1 MVKIFDRNMYRCFA
15 LCVLIFALLLL
26 APPVAH
32 ADGGAPNLAYVS
44 GTSKGISVIDIS
56 KQNVSKTINVAG
68 DPHTIQL
75 SLDGRFLYV
84 TQPQL
89 GRVSIIAAQTGDT
102 VCSANVP
109 GQPTLLALDN
119 TTGIIYAAGNG
130 ASTVSEIDPTN
141 CTIKRTFQVSGP
153 VYGLAVATVASSSSG
168 SGNQLWIAAG
178 PALTVLDDNSGQQ
191 ISSVSIS
198 GSPRYITIPQGA
210 TVYVTTQQGSVVAID
225 LSSHKVVPLISG
237 SEYGPMD
244 YDANTGEVYVPD
256 LKNNRLD
263 VLAPV
268 NAGFAPP
275 TEPSR
280 TVSLGVRPESVA
292 ITSDGQLGFVALDGG
307 NVAMLDIT
315 GRTIINTFNVG
326 GNPHF
331 IITGLYPPVV
341 GTTPQQ
347 ANTLGTIF
355 NIAAYILVIALFL
368 VPILLFRKYARAR
381 SAAGAGTQAAEGD
394 GPSKESEAGVHS
406 TGESER
412 KE

>member
-1 MVKIFDRNMYRCFA
+1 
-15 LCVLIFALLLL
+15 IFALLLL

-268 NAGFAPP
+268 
-275 TEPSR
+275 
-280 TVSLGVRPESVA
+280 
-292 ITSDGQLGFVALDGG
+292 
-307 NVAMLDIT
+307 
-315 GRTIINTFNVG
+315 
-326 GNPHF
+326 
-331 IITGLYPPVV
+331 
-341 GTTPQQ
+341 
-347 ANTLGTIF
+347 
-355 NIAAYILVIALFL
+355 
-368 VPILLFRKYARAR
+368 
-381 SAAGAGTQAAEGD
+381 
-394 GPSKESEAGVHS
+394 
-406 TGESER
+406 
-412 KE
+412 